1 MSRKRH
7 RTDESDES
15 PEFVDKFGNYKFTFQ
30 GTNNYTDAVN
40 NIRAYAQRVNTR
52 VSLLMSIRFNGV
64 DEDVEAIEKDKAKDL
79 SADNKEKYYDEKR
92 LESIERSKKVMT
104 EIDNIEGYIYGLQE
118 HLKVLKEKERN
129 HKLKYCDHEWVI
141 DYDTCWDPCGPTPKI
156 CKHCGE

>member
-1 MSRKRH
+1 MSRKRS
-7 RTDESDES
+7 RNDKREES
-15 PEFVDKFGNYKFTFQ
+15 PKFVDKYGNYEFTFQ
-30 GTNNYTDAVN
+30 GTNNYTDTVN
-40 NIRAYAQRVNTR
+40 NIRAYAQQVNKR
-52 VSLLMSIRFNGV
+52 ASLLMSIRFN
-64 DEDVEAIEKDKAKDL
+64 EKDSLNDL
-79 SADNKEKYYDEKR
+79 SDKDKEKYYDEKR